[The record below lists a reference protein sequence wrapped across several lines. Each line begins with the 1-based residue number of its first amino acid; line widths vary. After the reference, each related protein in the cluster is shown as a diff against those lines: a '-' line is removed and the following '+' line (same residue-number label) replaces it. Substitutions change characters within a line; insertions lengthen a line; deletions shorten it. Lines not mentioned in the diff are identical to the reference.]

1 MCGIV
6 IVVSDFGA
14 WRDGGSV
21 FFEGVS
27 EDGGMFSALALA
39 LASASGG
46 LGLSL
51 GGREA

>member
-6 IVVSDFGA
+6 IVVSGFGA

-21 FFEGVS
+21 SFERVS
-27 EDGGMFSALALA
+27 EGGGMFSALALA
-39 LASASGG
+39 SEGFG
-46 LGLSL
+46 VSL